1 MSTIRRTL
9 GRMWGPGRAG
19 TLVAMGI
26 PAQPPTVDPRSAP
39 DAARAGA
46 RARPGRARRDGR
58 LPRRRSDSVIGRAL
72 LVRAWAVL
80 AARVMAGFLYA
91 RQHSSYA

>member
-1 MSTIRRTL
+1 ME
-9 GRMWGPGRAG
+9 
-19 TLVAMGI
+19 
-26 PAQPPTVDPRSAP
+26 
-39 DAARAGA
+39 
-46 RARPGRARRDGR
+46 R

-80 AARVMAGFLYA
+80 GLVSAARVMAGFLYA

>member
-1 MSTIRRTL
+1 
-9 GRMWGPGRAG
+9 
-19 TLVAMGI
+19 MGI

-46 RARPGRARRDGR
+46 RARPGRARRDGC

-80 AARVMAGFLYA
+80 GLVSAARVMAGSLCA
-91 RQHSSYA
+91 RQHYSYA

>member
-1 MSTIRRTL
+1 ME
-9 GRMWGPGRAG
+9 
-19 TLVAMGI
+19 
-26 PAQPPTVDPRSAP
+26 
-39 DAARAGA
+39 
-46 RARPGRARRDGR
+46 R

>member
-1 MSTIRRTL
+1 
-9 GRMWGPGRAG
+9 
-19 TLVAMGI
+19 MGI
-26 PAQPPTVDPRSAP
+26 PAQPPTVDPRSGTRRCPRWRSGATRP
-39 DAARAGA
+39 SPARWS
-46 RARPGRARRDGR
+46 

-80 AARVMAGFLYA
+80 GLVSAARVMAGFLYA